1 MKLLALVFLLVAP
14 VAADVRGEK
23 AGRGVVM
30 PHPEQTL
37 RAAKPHSN
45 DGDVLVGS
53 GPRGR
58 GTRPNNNNS
67 AGIKIKPIQGRMGR
81 TSTA

>member
-1 MKLLALVFLLVAP
+1 MKLFALVFLLVAP

-23 AGRGVVM
+23 AGRVLM

-37 RAAKPHSN
+37 RAAKPHSS

-58 GTRPNNNNS
+58 GTRPNTR
-67 AGIKIKPIQGRMGR
+67 AGIKTKPIQGRMGR